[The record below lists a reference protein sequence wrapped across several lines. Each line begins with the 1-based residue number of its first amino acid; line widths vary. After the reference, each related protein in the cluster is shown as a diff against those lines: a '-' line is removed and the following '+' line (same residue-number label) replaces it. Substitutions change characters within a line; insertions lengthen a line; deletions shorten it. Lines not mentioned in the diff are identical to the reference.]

1 MSSLG
6 IDIMYLNYIIIW
18 KNRIANI
25 LTMTAQDFVPTP
37 SIIEYSMY
45 FANSA
50 CPEAGILRICC

>member
-6 IDIMYLNYIIIW
+6 INIIYLNYIIIW

-25 LTMTAQDFVPTP
+25 LAMTAQDFEPTP
-37 SIIEYSMY
+37 SINKDFMY
-45 FANSA
+45 LTNSA